1 MDVECSHERS
11 NIRKDCLGVLVVYYL
26 LLSHKEFR
34 EEEILVQVLLVSLL
48 SQGADGQTFDSVQKR
63 HEVFANNFLKCSF
76 GTQIEKTW
84 FFEL

>member
-48 SQGADGQTFDSVQKR
+48 S
-63 HEVFANNFLKCSF
+63 
-76 GTQIEKTW
+76 
-84 FFEL
+84 